1 LTPLETTTV
10 LSGGNAFLDYE
21 LRRLQLRS
29 IRHGSSFLTTDD
41 DDDDDDASA
50 SSEQDEDGSDEND
63 NERERDLL
71 SLSPLELEALNF
83 YEILEIPVHSSS
95 FSSSQRT
102 IKKAYHKACLLYHP
116 DKTGRSE
123 EDAVF
128 LTIKAAFDT
137 LSDDE
142 KRTAYDSTCLP
153 FDDAI
158 PSGNEPPEEF
168 YRVYGPVFEANLRF
182 DARLRRPGR
191 RSSSSASHDTRS
203 QPAPQPPPVLL
214 LGNDETPIDRVH
226 AFYEYWIHFESW
238 RDFTLRASEETEHDV
253 ETADSRCEKRW
264 MQREISRRARAM
276 KRREVARVALLVER
290 SMAADPRLAR
300 ERARVEREKE
310 RRKRVQHEAQRKQ
323 EEAKRREREL
333 LKLAREREEEE
344 EREKRAAEKA
354 IREGEKKLLRKTRQ
368 AFRKLVMNAYDT
380 TTTCTADNDYT
391 SVWKNLE
398 EMNDDLELLCSKL
411 TQVQLSKM
419 TQELEKLITD
429 TSATVMLEQV
439 KHHAAQTRSGIS
451 QEDIEAQRQRE
462 EARAAVEKKAAQQK
476 ANRAPAPW
484 TKEELSTLAKAI
496 KKYPAGGANRW
507 ETITLFINNICKPDT
522 PRTKEECIEKYN
534 QIAKQTSGGG
544 TAAASANGDTSTTT
558 ATSDVWTE
566 EQDQQLQ
573 DGLKQFPGTMDKNE
587 RWTAIAKGVH
597 GKSKKECVQRFKAI
611 RAALKNK

>member
-1 LTPLETTTV
+1 MKCPHVIAVDTLDWPLTPLETTTV

-29 IRHGSSFLTTDD
+29 IRHGSSFLTTA
-41 DDDDDDASA
+41 DDDDDAS
-50 SSEQDEDGSDEND
+50 SSEQDDDDGSDD
-63 NERERDLL
+63 NEQERDLL
-71 SLSPLELEALNF
+71 SLSPLELEELNF
-83 YEILEIPVHSSS
+83 YEILEIPIHSS
-95 FSSSQRT
+95 QQT

-137 LSDDE
+137 LSDEE
-142 KRTAYDSTCLP
+142 KRMAYDSTCLT
-153 FDDAI
+153 FDDSI
-158 PSGNEPPEEF
+158 PSDAVGKNETLPEEQF
-168 YRVYGPVFEANLRF
+168 YQVYGPVFEANLRF
-182 DARLRRPGR
+182 DARLRR
-191 RSSSSASHDTRS
+191 SASHR
-203 QPAPQPPPVLL
+203 PPL
-214 LGNDETPIDRVH
+214 LGNDDTPIRQVH

-238 RDFTLRASEETEHDV
+238 RDFTLKASEETKHNV
-253 ETADSRCEKRW
+253 ETADSRYEKRW
-264 MQREISRRARAM
+264 MQKEISRKAKAM
-276 KRREVARVALLVER
+276 KRQEVARIALLVER

-300 ERARVEREKE
+300 ERVRIEREKQQ
-310 RRKRVQHEAQRKQ
+310 RKRMQQETQRKQ
-323 EEAKRREREL
+323 EETKRREEKQ
-333 LKLAREREEEE
+333 LKLAREQKEQE
-344 EREKRAAEKA
+344 EREKKAAERL

-368 AFRKLVMNAYDT
+368 SFRKLVMNAYET
-380 TTTCTADNDYT
+380 TTTTTADNYT
-391 SVWKNLE
+391 SVWKDLE

-419 TQELEKLITD
+419 TQELEKLLTD
-429 TSATVMLEQV
+429 TTATVMLEQV

-462 EARAAVEKKAAQQK
+462 EARAALEKRAAQQK
-476 ANRAPAPW
+476 ANRAAAPW

-534 QIAKQTSGGG
+534 QIAKQTSGG
-544 TAAASANGDTSTTT
+544 TVAASTNGDTSSTT
-558 ATSDVWTE
+558 ATSDAWTE

-573 DGLKQFPGTMDKNE
+573 YGLKKFPGTMDKNE
-587 RWTAIAKGVH
+587 RWTAIAKGVN
-597 GKSKKECVQRFKAI
+597 GKSKNECVQRFKAI